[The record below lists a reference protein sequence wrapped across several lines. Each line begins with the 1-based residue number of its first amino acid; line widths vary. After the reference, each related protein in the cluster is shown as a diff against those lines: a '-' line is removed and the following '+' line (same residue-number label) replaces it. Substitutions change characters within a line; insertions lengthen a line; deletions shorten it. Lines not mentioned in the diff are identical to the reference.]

1 MKLLEKTDRI
11 LIIGKFIGGDSVSE
25 GRIEF
30 PVTLRV
36 YYFRVNFR
44 WQRKKAQIVVL

>member
-1 MKLLEKTDRI
+1 MKLLEKTDRM
-11 LIIGKFIGGDSVSE
+11 LIIGKFIGDSVSE
-25 GRIEF
+25 GRIDF

-44 WQRKKAQIVVL
+44 WQRKEE